1 MAPEKTA
8 LHDGVL
14 VRSRLVRLV
23 FQCLAVVCILLGL
36 IGVFLPLL
44 PTTPFLLLAAFFSIR
59 SSPAIHTWLVNH
71 KILGPPLQ
79 QYLIDR
85 SITRSVFYRAV
96 SFLWLTISLSICIIT
111 LVWVKWLLIFIAV
124 SVTVYLNRLKQRNKS

>member
-1 MAPEKTA
+1 M
-8 LHDGVL
+8 
-14 VRSRLVRLV
+14 V

-96 SFLWLTISLSICIIT
+96 SFLWLTISLSIYIIT

-124 SVTVYLNRLKQRNKS
+124 SVTVYLNRLKQRNQS